1 MRLDPDNAADIDTV
15 NADPLVSEITTGADY
30 QADISRDGGRTWEA
44 DPMVPA
50 TVCGGHVQI
59 EVSGALFAGAAVTA
73 IGPVRTLVNDDGTL
87 TRWTPT
93 R

>member
-1 MRLDPDNAADIDTV
+1 MRLDPNSSIDNTAAWSDPHVTSIDG
-15 NADPLVSEITTGADY
+15 DADY
-30 QADISRDGGRTWEA
+30 QADISRDGGRTWGA
-44 DPMVPA
+44 DAHVTD

-59 EVSGALFAGAAVTA
+59 EVVDALFGGAEITA
-73 IGPVRTLVNDDGTL
+73 NGPVRTLANDDGTL